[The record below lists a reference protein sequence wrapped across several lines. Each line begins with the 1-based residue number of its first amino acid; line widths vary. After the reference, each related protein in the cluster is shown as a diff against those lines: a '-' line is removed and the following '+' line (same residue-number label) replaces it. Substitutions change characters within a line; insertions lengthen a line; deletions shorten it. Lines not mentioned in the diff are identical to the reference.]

1 MAPKTPKKPIK
12 KGGGKLTPA
21 PGEDYYSYSN
31 RVVETSRAGWEKED
45 QRLITNYAK
54 KVFRD
59 QQRQDM
65 KTLAKQNKLKPNIKP
80 KKTAAKPAA
89 KAKKSNKK

>member
-1 MAPKTPKKPIK
+1 MPPKTPKKKIK
-12 KGGGKLTPA
+12 KGGGYLPPS
-21 PGEDYYSYSN
+21 PGEDYASYRN

-80 KKTAAKPAA
+80 R
-89 KAKKSNKK
+89 KKSTVSKKK